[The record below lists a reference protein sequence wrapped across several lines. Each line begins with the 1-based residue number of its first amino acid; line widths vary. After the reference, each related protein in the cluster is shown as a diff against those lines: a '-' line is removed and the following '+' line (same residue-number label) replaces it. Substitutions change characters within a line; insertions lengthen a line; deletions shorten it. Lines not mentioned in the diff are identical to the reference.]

1 MKLALASIAIVAL
14 VAAGCGGG
22 GNGKPT
28 IKVSA
33 AASLKSAFERYAKDF
48 DAAHVSYSFAGSD
61 ELAAQIREGVKPD
74 DYAAANTKLPDDLYA
89 KGLVSKPIQFAT
101 NRLVIA
107 VPKSSTKVR
116 SIDDLAKPG
125 VSIAAGSSTVPIG
138 AYTRTVLARLPAG
151 ERAAI
156 ERNIKS
162 NEPDVAGVVG
172 KIAEGAVDA
181 GFVYVTDV
189 NAASGKLTAVQIPAS
204 LQPTVVYGATVV
216 NGAAHPD
223 PAKQFIDGLVNG
235 SGRQALAAAG
245 FGPPPQ

>member
-1 MKLALASIAIVAL
+1 MRHALVSAAVVAL

-22 GNGKPT
+22 NDKPT

-33 AASLKSAFERYAKDF
+33 AASLKSAFESYAKKF
-48 DAAHVSYSFAGSD
+48 DAANVSYSFAGSD
-61 ELAAQIREGVKPD
+61 ELAAQIRQGVKPD
-74 DYAAANTKLPDDLYA
+74 GYAAANTKLPDDLYA
-89 KGLVSKPIQFAT
+89 KGLVARPVVFAT

-107 VPKSSTKVR
+107 VPSGSTKVK
-116 SIDDLAKPG
+116 SIADLAKPG
-125 VSIAAGSSTVPIG
+125 VSIAAGSPTVPIG
-138 AYTRTVLARLPAG
+138 AYTRMVLARLPADQ
-151 ERAAI
+151 RAAT

-172 KIAEGAVDA
+172 KVAEGAVDA

-189 NAASGKLTAVQIPAS
+189 KAASGKLTAVQVPNS

-216 NGAAHPD
+216 HGAAHPD
-223 PAKQFIDGLVNG
+223 QAKRFIEGLVNG

-245 FGPPPQ
+245 FGRPPQ